1 MKPQISIIALLLA
14 AGCSNTNSPEL
25 NQCAQQNYQCEQSCE
40 QRANPQSLAMQVCN
54 DQCIESF
61 NQCKAQ
67 AEQLTQQSRNSSLH

>member
-1 MKPQISIIALLLA
+1 MKPQISIIALLL

-40 QRANPQSLAMQVCN
+40 QRANPQSMAMQVCS
-54 DQCIESF
+54 DGCIESF

-67 AEQLTQQSRNSSLH
+67 AEQLTQQQRNSTLY